1 MADTQI
7 VNLILD
13 KIVTDLTAAMITD
26 VADGDVTKADV
37 VKKGLLQQDKVS
49 RNIEI
54 GVTGG
59 DHDDP
64 NYTDG
69 IIDLQRMPQV
79 AFYAPAREVGGGELW
94 WRKGVARVECF
105 FIRERLTEDQA
116 FSAAY
121 IILGRLQESLALVN
135 MSGLVDTFGERAIKM
150 YSFGN
155 TFFQS
160 GGPPKSFIFRGK
172 ILWQVLTERP

>member
-1 MADTQI
+1 MAQI
-7 VNLILD
+7 VNLILTKLVD
-13 KIVTDLTAAMITD
+13 DLTAALITNIP
-26 VADGDVTKADV
+26 DGDATKADV
-37 VKKGLLQQDKVS
+37 VKRGLLQQDKVS

-79 AFYAPAREVGGGELW
+79 GFYAPAREVGGGELW
-94 WRKGVARVECF
+94 WRKGVARVDCF
-105 FIRERLTEDQA
+105 FVRERLTEDES
-116 FSAAY
+116 FEAAY
-121 IILGRLQESLALVN
+121 KILGRIEKAIALSN
-135 MSGLVDTFGERAIKM
+135 MSGLTDEFGEKAIKVFC
-150 YSFGN
+150 YGN

-172 ILWQVLTERP
+172 ILWQCLTERP